1 MLLSRGEKIFNAIN
15 YGLLFLLAFVTI
27 FPILYVVSVSVTP
40 LNVLTQYGGFLIIP
54 REITLEA
61 YRFILSQDLIP
72 RAYLNTAIITTAGTS
87 INMVLTLLM
96 AYPLS
101 RKHMPGRNI
110 LLIFVLIPMLFSGG
124 LIPLFILVKN
134 LSLINTFWAV
144 ILPGAISTYYLLLM
158 KSFFEELPQDLFEC
172 AYLDG
177 ASEFTILFKI
187 VLPLST
193 PVIATLTLFY
203 GVGQWNSFFYALMFL
218 TDKELQPLQVILRDL
233 LINSMRQD
241 VESSLEF
248 TQLLPGETL
257 KMAAVM
263 LSIIPLL
270 IIYPFLQKYFTKG
283 LLLGSIKG

>member
-1 MLLSRGEKIFNAIN
+1 
-15 YGLLFLLAFVTI
+15 
-27 FPILYVVSVSVTP
+27 
-40 LNVLTQYGGFLIIP
+40 
-54 REITLEA
+54 
-61 YRFILSQDLIP
+61 
-72 RAYLNTAIITTAGTS
+72 
-87 INMVLTLLM
+87 
-96 AYPLS
+96 
-101 RKHMPGRNI
+101 MPGRNI
-110 LLIFVLIPMLFSGG
+110 LLVFVLIPMLFSGG
-124 LIPLFILVKN
+124 LIPLFILVKD

-193 PVIATLTLFY
+193 PVLATLTMFY
-203 GVGQWNSFFYALMFL
+203 GVAHWNSFFYALMFL

-233 LINSMRQD
+233 LTGAMRTE
-241 VESSLEF
+241 VEASLEY

>member
-1 MLLSRGEKIFNAIN
+1 
-15 YGLLFLLAFVTI
+15 
-27 FPILYVVSVSVTP
+27 
-40 LNVLTQYGGFLIIP
+40 
-54 REITLEA
+54 
-61 YRFILSQDLIP
+61 
-72 RAYLNTAIITTAGTS
+72 
-87 INMVLTLLM
+87 M

-101 RKHMPGRNI
+101 RKRLPGRKI
-110 LLIFVLIPMLFSGG
+110 LLVFVLIPMLFSGG
-124 LIPLFILVKN
+124 LVPLFILVKN
-134 LSLINTFWAV
+134 LSLINTFWAI
-144 ILPGAISTYYLLLM
+144 ILPGAVSTYYLLLM
-158 KSFFEELPQDLFEC
+158 KSFFEDLPQDLFEC
-172 AYLDG
+172 AFLDG

-203 GVGQWNSFFYALMFL
+203 GVLQWNSFFYALMFL
-218 TDKELQPLQVILRDL
+218 TDKELQPLQVVLRDL
-233 LINSMRQD
+233 LTGATNTEVQ
-241 VESSLEF
+241 SSLEF